1 MSNTNNI
8 IQLPTEQDMKQAK
21 ESSRTLSKYASA
33 ERVHL
38 NIKGSNKESDE
49 LVLPGHVVQLL
60 LDILS
65 EMGQG
70 NAISILP
77 IHAELSTQQASN
89 ILNVSRP
96 YLVKLL
102 EEGTIPFHKVG
113 SHRRVLAEDLIDYK
127 KSIDEKRNE
136 TLDELASM
144 SQELGMGYD

>member
-127 KSIDEKRNE
+127 KSMDEKRNE

>member
-1 MSNTNNI
+1 MSNSNNI
-8 IQLPTEQDMKQAK
+8 IQLPTEQDMEQAK

-33 ERVHL
+33 DRVRL

-77 IHAELSTQQASN
+77 IHAELSTQEASN
-89 ILNVSRP
+89 IMNVSRP

-102 EEGTIPFHKVG
+102 EEGNIPFHKVG
-113 SHRRVLAEDLIDYK
+113 SHRRVLAKDLIDFK

-136 TLDELASM
+136 ALDELASM
-144 SQELGMGYD
+144 SQELDMGYE